1 MGKQEFCE
9 KTGNLRFLQRLHIS
23 CQSEQS
29 GFHGFRETKK
39 GLPSQIHQQ
48 ALTQAG
54 STPRIVPQIRGT
66 HLLIVI
72 GRFLI
77 RSSNCFGDRDSLNTF
92 CAKRFLIVEA

>member
-9 KTGNLRFLQRLHIS
+9 KTGNLIFLQKLHIS
-23 CQSEQS
+23 SQSEQS

-39 GLPSQIHQQ
+39 GLLSQIHQQ

-72 GRFLI
+72 GRFYKLVFNVRQCFCFTGI
-77 RSSNCFGDRDSLNTF
+77 SSLANTWQ
-92 CAKRFLIVEA
+92 AN